1 MSKLDEL
8 IAELCP
14 DGVEYKELNSLCRFQ
29 NGFSFKSPLFKS
41 SGLPILRITNI
52 SNGEIKDSDFVY
64 FEKSDYKEDLSNY
77 EVKKGDVVVAMS
89 GATTGKIGYNYS
101 NNTYYLNQR
110 VGLFVPNENKLSKRY
125 LFHWLTSQSNNIL
138 NISSGSGAQPNLS
151 SVKMMEFI
159 IPIPPLP
166 VQEEIV
172 RILDKFT
179 SLTAELT
186 AELTARK
193 KQYEY
198 YRDSLLTRETKV
210 EIKKLGEIATIT
222 RGGNFQKKDF
232 VESGLP
238 CIHYGQMYTH
248 FGTWTDKTLTYV
260 DKTVFDKSKQAQP
273 NDIVMAVTSENVDDV
288 CKCTAWVG
296 KEPIAV
302 SGHTA
307 IIHHNQN
314 AKYLSY
320 YFQSSGFYK
329 QKVKLAHGTK
339 VIEVTPDKLN
349 DITIPLPP
357 LSVQQRI
364 VDVLDNFDAI
374 CSDLK
379 IGLPAE
385 IDARKKQYEYY
396 RDLLL
401 TFAER
406 GNTILNRTEQNRTE
420 QNRTEQNRTEQNR

>member
-8 IAELCP
+8 IKKLCP
-14 DGVEYKELNSLCRFQ
+14 DGVEYKKVKDVFIRIK
-29 NGFSFKSPLFKS
+29 GT
-41 SGLPILRITNI
+41 PITATKMKEIETPD
-52 SNGEIKDSDFVY
+52 GEIRIFAGGKTVINAKEKDIPNANITRVPAVLVQSRGVIDAVY
-64 FEKSDYKEDLSNY
+64 YDKPFTFKNEMWAY
-77 EVKKGDVVVAMS
+77 
-89 GATTGKIGYNYS
+89 TH
-101 NNTYYLNQR
+101 
-110 VGLFVPNENKLSKRY
+110 ENKLTVKFLYYVLKNNVHTFREAASGMGS
-125 LFHWLTSQSNNIL
+125 LPQISLTVTEDFL
-138 NISSGSGAQPNLS
+138 
-151 SVKMMEFI
+151 
-159 IPIPPLP
+159 IPVPPLP

-179 SLTAELT
+179 TLTAELT
-186 AELTARK
+186 AELTARR

-198 YRDSLLTRETKV
+198 YRDSLLTRDTKV
-210 EIKKLGEIATIT
+210 EVKKLGDFATIT

-273 NDIVMAVTSENVDDV
+273 NDIVMAVTSENVDDI

-349 DITIPLPP
+349 DITIPIPP
-357 LSVQQRI
+357 LDVQQRI
-364 VDVLDNFDAI
+364 VDILDNFDSI
-374 CSDLK
+374 CTDLK

-385 IDARKKQYEYY
+385 IEARKKQYEYY

-401 TFAER
+401 TFASS
-406 GNTILNRTEQNRTE
+406 GNTILTEQNRTE
-420 QNRTEQNRTEQNR
+420 QNRTEQNR